1 MKRKRQILCFIVIAV
16 ITVVFSGCKEKNR
29 QNIASDIININPH
42 QAQEYMNLSEIAD
55 SIEVIKL
62 QTEPGDILGLIREII
77 IKDKY
82 IYVVDKSQQAIFL
95 FDKSGRFVSKLA
107 RQGRG
112 PGEYILMK
120 PVFVDDKEEFIEFIN
135 FMGDKTPLYR
145 YSLPDFEFIGE
156 YPALCPMRITSCKRT
171 DSVYYYATQQLD
183 NVVDDK
189 RTNAG
194 LLIVKD
200 GKIVKTLFDK
210 VIKTQRSVFF
220 PYSECFA
227 VNDSNEIFM
236 SLMYDNSF
244 YKICD
249 EDASAVFT
257 VDFGKHGM
265 SGSIG
270 ARPLEKQM
278 EYIKSANR
286 VAMFPVLNI
295 NNSDIMSFSYYFKE
309 GAEERFFRKEDVRYY
324 IRYKDKT
331 YHAKR
336 IKNDLTDFPAYIY
349 LNSSFPSCVHQV
361 YYKNYLVDVIIPSSM
376 IDFPE
381 DGPDKI
387 FVEGLGEITSD
398 DNPIVVMMR
407 MKE

>member
-1 MKRKRQILCFIVIAV
+1 
-16 ITVVFSGCKEKNR
+16 
-29 QNIASDIININPH
+29 
-42 QAQEYMNLSEIAD
+42 
-55 SIEVIKL
+55 
-62 QTEPGDILGLIREII
+62 
-77 IKDKY
+77 
-82 IYVVDKSQQAIFL
+82 
-95 FDKSGRFVSKLA
+95 
-107 RQGRG
+107 
-112 PGEYILMK
+112 
-120 PVFVDDKEEFIEFIN
+120 
-135 FMGDKTPLYR
+135 
-145 YSLPDFEFIGE
+145 
-156 YPALCPMRITSCKRT
+156 MRITSCKRT

-183 NVVDDK
+183 NVVDDE

-210 VIKTQRSVFF
+210 VIKTQGSVFF
-220 PYSECFA
+220 PYSECFV

-309 GAEERFFRKEDVRYY
+309 GAGTILFGK
-324 IRYKDKT
+324 KT
-331 YHAKR
+331 
-336 IKNDLTDFPAYIY
+336 F
-349 LNSSFPSCVHQV
+349 
-361 YYKNYLVDVIIPSSM
+361 VIISGIKIRPIIRKKSKRPDGFPGLYLSQFE
-376 IDFPE
+376 FPE
-381 DGPDKI
+381 LCSS
-387 FVEGLGEITSD
+387 GLL
-398 DNPIVVMMR
+398 
-407 MKE
+407 

>member
-1 MKRKRQILCFIVIAV
+1 
-16 ITVVFSGCKEKNR
+16 
-29 QNIASDIININPH
+29 
-42 QAQEYMNLSEIAD
+42 MNLSEIAD

-183 NVVDDK
+183 NVVDDE

-210 VIKTQRSVFF
+210 VIKTQGSVF
-220 PYSECFA
+220 SH
-227 VNDSNEIFM
+227 I
-236 SLMYDNSF
+236 
-244 YKICD
+244 
-249 EDASAVFT
+249 
-257 VDFGKHGM
+257 
-265 SGSIG
+265 
-270 ARPLEKQM
+270 
-278 EYIKSANR
+278 AN
-286 VAMFPVLNI
+286 VLW
-295 NNSDIMSFSYYFKE
+295 
-309 GAEERFFRKEDVRYY
+309 
-324 IRYKDKT
+324 
-331 YHAKR
+331 
-336 IKNDLTDFPAYIY
+336 
-349 LNSSFPSCVHQV
+349 
-361 YYKNYLVDVIIPSSM
+361 
-376 IDFPE
+376 
-381 DGPDKI
+381 
-387 FVEGLGEITSD
+387 
-398 DNPIVVMMR
+398 
-407 MKE
+407 